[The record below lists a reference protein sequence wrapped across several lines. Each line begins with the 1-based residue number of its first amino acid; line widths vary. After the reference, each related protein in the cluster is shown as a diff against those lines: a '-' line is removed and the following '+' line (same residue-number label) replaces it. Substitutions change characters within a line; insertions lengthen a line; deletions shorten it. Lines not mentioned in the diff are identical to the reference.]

1 MYLNSHICIFKIS
14 CERVEL
20 NLYHRAVVG
29 FCLHRISH
37 MSFVNAGQILDMQ
50 FNAFGV
56 AYSSVINSLEHDKI
70 KREIRTEVIQYNELV
85 NKYNELHYRATNT
98 VSILRHENMLL
109 EIENAQLK
117 KKLGIPR

>member
-1 MYLNSHICIFKIS
+1 
-14 CERVEL
+14 
-20 NLYHRAVVG
+20 
-29 FCLHRISH
+29 

-50 FNAFGV
+50 LNAFGV
-56 AYSSVINSLEHDKI
+56 AYSSLINSLEHDKI
-70 KREIRTEVIQYNELV
+70 KREIRTEVNQYNSLV

-117 KKLGIPR
+117 KTLGISR